1 MPIRPEIVPTQ
12 STLTF
17 LRRCFR
23 FVSVEWPH
31 AEREQLPD
39 AGFEERFRESC
50 AQNLDGWAISEP
62 REFRLGAGLDTA
74 SGVAH
79 EIDIVARHLNTT
91 AVLEAKNLGDMPGKN
106 DIIIFH
112 AKLIDYLLANSTLAL
127 NELCLAFMSRN
138 SFEPSAMA
146 ACLGLGI
153 HPVASDIR
161 PFPVLVDNAR
171 RMEAELHQR
180 SIIPDDLRDRFED
193 WCALLNSLGFM
204 LNETWPDNR
213 FGYQSEDSILVKAIA
228 PQRTDALAQQLRHA
242 NGDCIDLLNRFRS
255 ASPNRG
261 GGVGQ

>member
-1 MPIRPEIVPTQ
+1 MSIRPEIVP
-12 STLTF
+12 SPFTLEF

-31 AEREQLPD
+31 ATREQLPD
-39 AGFEERFRESC
+39 EGFEQRFRESC
-50 AQNLDGWAISEP
+50 IHNLDEWNISGQF
-62 REFRLGAGLDTA
+62 EFRLGAGLDTA

-79 EIDIVARHLNTT
+79 EIDIVARHSNAA
-91 AVLEAKNLGDMPGKN
+91 AVLEAKNRGDMPTKN

-112 AKLIDYLLANSTLAL
+112 AKVVDYLLANPEITL

-138 SFEPSAMA
+138 SFQPRAIA

-171 RMEAELHQR
+171 RMDAVLHDGLVV
-180 SIIPDDLRDRFED
+180 SDAVRDRFED
-193 WCALLNSLGFM
+193 WCALLNSLGFA

-213 FGYQSEDSILVKAIA
+213 FGYLSEDSLLVRAVA
-228 PQRTDALAQQLRHA
+228 PQQTDALAQQLRQA
-242 NGDCIDLLNRFRS
+242 NGECIDLLNIFRS
-255 ASPNRG
+255 ASSSR
-261 GGVGQ
+261 GVGS